1 MEESCIFCKIAAGQI
16 PSKKAYEDGRVLAF
30 HDINAQAPA
39 HVLIVPKKHIPSVL
53 SLQPEDDALLSHM
66 FRVAQ
71 KVAAELGVA
80 ETGFRLVYNT
90 GADAG
95 QSVPHIHMHL
105 LGGRE
110 LAWPPG

>member
-16 PSKKAYEDGRVLAF
+16 PSKKAYEDDQVLAF
-30 HDINAQAPA
+30 HDINGQAPV
-39 HVLIVPKKHIPSVL
+39 HVLIIPKKHIPSVL
-53 SLQPEDDALLSHM
+53 LLQPADDAALGHM

-71 KVAAELGVA
+71 KVAMELGIA